1 MEILPQIK
9 YMLCIFPQYLSRI
22 LGKFHLSPALDLFI
36 VRFKVHVVLS
46 LHSLYRTAF
55 GNSHVQINME
65 GRRLNHA
72 TINSVT
78 PRVRRTNQVLIAW
91 YSRAALEK

>member
-1 MEILPQIK
+1 MPSFN
-9 YMLCIFPQYLSRI
+9 CINCAGR
-22 LGKFHLSPALDLFI
+22 H
-36 VRFKVHVVLS
+36 
-46 LHSLYRTAF
+46 F

-72 TINSVT
+72 AINSVT
-78 PRVRRTNQVLIAW
+78 PRVRLTNQVLIAC